1 MYQAA
6 KDRYEK
12 MPYRRV
18 GNSGLKLPLMSLGMW
33 QNFGHEK
40 PFEEVKEVVLKAF
53 DSGITHFDLANNY
66 GRPGG
71 SAESNFG
78 KILANELKP
87 YRDEIIISTKAGY
100 GMWEGP
106 YGDWGSRKYLM
117 ASIDQSLERLG
128 INYVDIFYHHRPDYD
143 TPLEETM
150 KALADIVSMGKA
162 LYVGI
167 SNYPADRAREAK
179 KILEGYGVKLLIH
192 QPSFSML
199 NRWIQTE
206 GLADAMVE
214 EGVGI
219 IPFSILQQ
227 GLLTSKYLKEV
238 PKDSRMGNPDI
249 WWFNEKELTED
260 LKNKLL
266 KLKEIADKRNQTL
279 AQLAISWT
287 IAQKG
292 ISSVLLGVSRLSQLE
307 ANLEALNNLEF
318 SEQELEDIK
327 NILQNKEKDKS

>member
-1 MYQAA
+1 MYEATE
-6 KDRYEK
+6 DRYEK
-12 MPYRRV
+12 MVYRYT
-18 GNSGLKLPLMSLGMW
+18 GDSGLKLPILSLGFW

-40 PFEEVKEVVLKAF
+40 PFEEVKEIVLKAF

-71 SAESNFG
+71 SAESNLG

-87 YRDEIIISTKAGY
+87 YRDQLIISTKAGY

-106 YGDWGSRKYLM
+106 YGDHGSRKYLM
-117 ASIDQSLERLG
+117 ASIDQSLNRMR
-128 INYVDIFYHHRPDYD
+128 IQYVDIFYHHRPDYE

-150 KALADIVSMGKA
+150 KALADIVAQGKA

-167 SNYPADRAREAK
+167 SNYPADRAIAAK
-179 KILEGYGVKLLIH
+179 RLLESYGVRLLIH

-206 GLADAMVE
+206 GLVDAMVE

-227 GLLTSKYLKEV
+227 GLLTSKYLKEI
-238 PKDSRMGNPDI
+238 PADSRMGNPVTG
-249 WWFNEKELTED
+249 WFNEQELTDE
-260 LKNKLL
+260 LMTKLL
-266 KLKEIADKRNQTL
+266 RLKAIADKRNQTL
-279 AQLAISWT
+279 AQMAIAWT

-292 ISSVLLGVSRLSQLE
+292 ITTVLLGVSRLSQLE
-307 ANLEALNNLEF
+307 ANLEVLQNLDFSDDELNEI
-318 SEQELEDIK
+318 EA
-327 NILQNKEKDKS
+327 ILQS

>member
-18 GNSGLKLPLMSLGMW
+18 GQSGLKLPVLSLGFW
-33 QNFGHEK
+33 QNFGEEK
-40 PFEEVKEVVLKAF
+40 PFDEVKEIVLAAF
-53 DSGITHFDLANNY
+53 DHGITHFDLANNY
-66 GRPGG
+66 GRPSG
-71 SAESNFG
+71 SAERNLG
-78 KILANELKP
+78 KILANELAP
-87 YRDEIIISTKAGY
+87 YRDELIISTKAGY

-106 YGDWGSRKYLM
+106 YGDFGSRKYLM
-117 ASIDQSLERLG
+117 ASLDQSLARLG
-128 INYVDIFYHHRPDYD
+128 LDYVDIFYHHRPDYD

-150 KALADIVSMGKA
+150 TALADIVKMGKA

-167 SNYPADRAREAK
+167 SNYPANRAKEAK
-179 KILEGYGVKLLIH
+179 RLLADQGVRLLIH

-206 GLADAMVE
+206 GLVDAMVE

-227 GLLTSKYLKEV
+227 GLLTEKYLKAV
-238 PKDSRMGNPDI
+238 PSDSRMGNPDI
-249 WWFNEKELTED
+249 WWFKESELTEQLKSKLVD
-260 LKNKLL
+260 LLA
-266 KLKEIADKRNQTL
+266 IATKRDQTL

-287 IAQKG
+287 AAQKG

-307 ANLEALNNLEF
+307 ANLKALEHLDFTDEELDAIEA
-318 SEQELEDIK
+318 
-327 NILQNKEKDKS
+327 ILSR

>member
-6 KDRYEK
+6 KDRYKK
-12 MPYRRV
+12 MQYRRV
-18 GNSGLKLPLMSLGMW
+18 GRSGLKLPLMSLGMW
-33 QNFGHEK
+33 QNFGYEK
-40 PFEEVKEVVLKAF
+40 PFEEVKEIVLKAF
-53 DSGITHFDLANNY
+53 DLGITHFDLANNY
-66 GRPGG
+66 GHPGG

-78 KILANELKP
+78 KILRKELKP

-106 YGDWGSRKYLM
+106 YGDLGSRKYLM

-128 INYVDIFYHHRPDYD
+128 VNYVDIFYHHRPDYD

-167 SNYPADRAREAK
+167 SNYPVKRAKEAK
-179 KILEGYGVKLLIH
+179 KILESYGVKLLIH

-206 GLADAMVE
+206 GLVDAMIE

-227 GLLTSKYLKEV
+227 GLLTGKYLKEI
-238 PKDSRMGNPDI
+238 PKDSRMGNPNI
-249 WWFNEKELTED
+249 WWFNEGELTEE
-260 LKNKLL
+260 LKSKLVAL
-266 KLKEIADKRNQTL
+266 KRIADKRNQTL
-279 AQLAISWT
+279 TQLAIAWT
-287 IAQKG
+287 ISQKG
-292 ISSVLLGVSRLSQLE
+292 ISSVLLGVSRLGQLE
-307 ANLEALNNLEF
+307 SNLQALENLDF
-318 SEQELEDIK
+318 NEDEMSTIQ
-327 NILQNKEKDKS
+327 NILK

>member
-1 MYQAA
+1 MYEAS

-18 GNSGLKLPLMSLGMW
+18 GKSGLKLPLLSLGFW

-40 PFEEVKEVVLKAF
+40 PFEEVKEIVLTAF
-53 DSGITHFDLANNY
+53 NHGITHFDLANNY

-71 SAESNFG
+71 SAESNLG
-78 KILANELKP
+78 KILKNELKP
-87 YRDEIIISTKAGY
+87 YRDQLIISTKAGY

-106 YGDWGSRKYLM
+106 YGDFGSRKYLM

-128 INYVDIFYHHRPDYD
+128 LDYVDIFYHHRPDYD

-150 KALADIVSMGKA
+150 KALADIVMMGKA

-167 SNYPADRAREAK
+167 SSYPADRAREAK
-179 KILEGYGVKLLIH
+179 KILESYGVRLLIH

-199 NRWIQTE
+199 NRWIQTD

-227 GLLTSKYLKEV
+227 GLLTEKYLKEI
-238 PKDSRMGNPDI
+238 PKDSRMGNEET
-249 WWFNEKELTED
+249 WWFKPSELTDEV
-260 LKNKLL
+260 KSKLL
-266 KLKEIADKRNQTL
+266 KLKVIAEKRGQSL
-279 AQLAISWT
+279 AQMAIAWT
-287 IAQKG
+287 LSQKG
-292 ISSVLLGVSRLSQLE
+292 ISSVLIGVSRLSQLE
-307 ANLEALNNLEF
+307 SNLKALENLEF
-318 SEQELEDIK
+318 NDVELSQIDL
-327 NILQNKEKDKS
+327 ILSS